1 MALRVKKPTVIMHR
15 IPLVP
20 VPPVVMRL
28 PLFSLVPLACLLML
42 ASGCSSGYAITEDRT
57 TLHVGDRPV
66 DVVVHQ
72 AEAAGLT
79 FINVHDNEDTSVEA
93 AREVLRQAG
102 GRIVELQHTS
112 ERNITFGLP
121 GEDSLYVFDP
131 NRMFTDAG
139 IRKTLEDLSRYTVPA
154 HEAVRAFAD
163 SVLALYDLSRL
174 GVVIT
179 LHNNTNDNY
188 TALSYAPGGDYED
201 DARDTFV
208 EGNSDP
214 DDFFFVT
221 DEALYEQLRA
231 ADFNAV
237 LQDNEQAT
245 DDGSLSV
252 YCGRRGIPYVNAEAQ
267 HGHVD
272 QQVRM
277 LTYLT
282 ELLQPSPL

>member
-1 MALRVKKPTVIMHR
+1 
-15 IPLVP
+15 
-20 VPPVVMRL
+20 MRL
-28 PLFSLVPLACLLML
+28 SLSSLVLLVCLLML
-42 ASGCSSGYAITEDRT
+42 ASGCSSGYAITEHRT
-57 TLHVGDRPV
+57 TLHVGDRPI
-66 DVVVHQ
+66 DVVVHE
-72 AEAAGLT
+72 AEVAGLT

-93 AREVLRQAG
+93 AREVLRKTG

-112 ERNITFGLP
+112 ERNITFTLP
-121 GEDSLYVFDP
+121 GEDSVYVFDP
-131 NRMFTDAG
+131 NRMFTDVG

-154 HEAVRAFAD
+154 HEAVRTFAD
-163 SVLALYDLSRL
+163 SVLELYDLNQL

-179 LHNNTNDNY
+179 LHNNTNENY
-188 TALSYAPGGDYED
+188 TALSYTAGGDYEA

-231 ADFNAV
+231 ADFNVV

-252 YCGRRGIPYVNAEAQ
+252 FCGRRGIPYVNAEAQ

-277 LTYLT
+277 LIVLT